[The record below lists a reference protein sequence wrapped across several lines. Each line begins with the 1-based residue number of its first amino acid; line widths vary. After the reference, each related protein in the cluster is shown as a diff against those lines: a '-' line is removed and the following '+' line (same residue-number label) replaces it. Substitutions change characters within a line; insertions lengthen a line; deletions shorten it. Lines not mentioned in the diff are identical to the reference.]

1 MSTYKLDIKYTKILA
16 DTLTPVGV
24 YLKVRDRFPK
34 SILLESS
41 EYNVRENSFSFI
53 CFNPIASFKV
63 ENEKLSIVYPDN
75 TSTELPTDN
84 VFGELNSFIS
94 AFQSEKN
101 PSLPIDTGLFGYMA
115 YNSIQY
121 IEKLDIQTAEL
132 GESIPDVCYYMY
144 KHIIA
149 INHFTNEAHIIANC
163 YNSDDDELASVLSL
177 IRSTPQ
183 TPYAFSLIGKETSS
197 TSEIEFKEGVNY
209 GKEHCAKGD
218 VFQMVLSRR
227 FRQQFSGDD
236 FNVYRTLRSVNPSP
250 YLFYFDFGDFRLF
263 GSSPESQIVSK
274 NGKVT
279 VHPIA
284 GTVKKT
290 GDAQQDFKLTEE
302 LLADPKENSEH
313 TMLVDLAR
321 NDLNRKAFNVKV
333 ESYKTIQQFSHV
345 IHMVS
350 TVTGE
355 VSSKQESIEL
365 LASTFPAGTL
375 SGAPKIKAMQLIN
388 YYENESRG
396 FYGGCVGFIGL
407 NGDLNHAI
415 MIRSIMSKDN
425 QLHYQAGAG
434 IVIDSQ
440 PEKELQE
447 VDNKLGALR
456 SAIKKAKLLGGN
468 LDLELTT
475 NL

>member
-1 MSTYKLDIKYTKILA
+1 MSKYKINVKSIKILA
-16 DTLTPVGV
+16 DTITPVGV
-24 YLKVRDRFPK
+24 YLKIRDRFPK
-34 SILLESS
+34 SIMLESS
-41 EYNVRENSFSFI
+41 EYNSKENSFSFI

-63 ENEKLSIVYPDN
+63 ENEKLSISYPDDK
-75 TSTELPTDN
+75 SIELKAED
-84 VFGELNSFIS
+84 VFTALNSFINV
-94 AFQSEKN
+94 FETVN
-101 PSLPIDTGLFGYMA
+101 NLPIPIDTGLFGYMA

-121 IEKLDIQTAEL
+121 IENIEVQNADTA
-132 GESIPDVCYYMY
+132 ESIPDVCYYMY

-149 INHFTNEAHIIANC
+149 INHFNNEAHIIANC
-163 YNSDDDELASVLSL
+163 YNTNEDELASVLSL

-183 TPYAFSLIGKETSS
+183 TSYEFALIGEETSS
-197 TSEIEFKEGVNY
+197 TSEIEFKEGVNFA
-209 GKEHCAKGD
+209 KEHCAKGD

-274 NGKVT
+274 DGKVT

-290 GDAQQDFKLTEE
+290 GDALQDFKLTEQ

-321 NDLNRKAFNVKV
+321 NDLNRKAKNVKV
-333 ESYKTIQQFSHV
+333 ESYKTVQQFSHV

-355 VSSKQESIEL
+355 VKSKEDSIEL

-375 SGAPKIKAMQLIN
+375 SGAPKVKAMELIN
-388 YYENESRG
+388 YYEKESRG

-425 QLHYQAGAG
+425 RLHYQAGAG
-434 IVIDSQ
+434 IVIDSV
-440 PEKELQE
+440 PENELQE

-456 SAIKKAKLLGGN
+456 SAISKAKN
-468 LDLELTT
+468 L
-475 NL
+475 NSQPQKS